1 MRIAFSGAH
10 RVGKT
15 TLLERVA
22 EELPEYVV
30 VPEPYYLLEE
40 EGYHGS
46 ENPSIEDFE
55 AQLERSISSLEEA
68 PRKVLFDRCPADLLA
83 YLLTHRRT
91 AEFLLH
97 DWLERIHSA
106 MRSLDLIVFVPI
118 EDPERIALTTHEDAR
133 HRLAVHE
140 KLEDLLVNDDLG
152 FGTDVLAVPGDVPER
167 LAQVMARVAIRG
179 E

>member
-1 MRIAFSGAH
+1 MADA
-10 RVGKT
+10 
-15 TLLERVA
+15 
-22 EELPEYVV
+22 LPEYLV

-46 ENPSIEDFE
+46 ESPSIEDFE

-68 PRKVLFDRCPADLLA
+68 PAKALFDRCPADLLA
-83 YLLTHRRT
+83 YLLTHRRA

-97 DWLERIHSA
+97 EWLERIHSA

-118 EDPERIALTTHEDAR
+118 ENPERIALAPHEDAR

-152 FGTDVLAVPGDVPER
+152 FCRDVLAVTGGVPER
-167 LAQVMARVAIRG
+167 RVQVMARVANIG
-179 E
+179 AL